1 MTNNNDND
9 NKNNIIGSA
18 TTKDKKNN
26 IVSYTV
32 VVEDGTIKNIYRKI
46 DYDEVFEQKVKL
58 NKIGD
63 LNGYKDYLEKKMKK
77 ESINIG
83 TKAAGAFA
91 SSFLAIY
98 GLKQVNKAAY
108 LLNNYGDSS
117 LGKAGAVI
125 VGGSGCAVFLI
136 YAKMILCGDL
146 NFDIRPAVKARKEYK
161 EELLNTQ
168 KDIVTINHVH
178 SIRKGVERDFYTELK
193 VTVGKCQML
202 PEEIKKRFFTLIRKI
217 VKSFNEGINRLDV
230 RSDSYGSE
238 LDSILDKAKNNLLQ
252 MNSTADDLAI
262 FFSNHQDVDFDNI
275 INEKLDPVFEKG
287 IKL

>member
-1 MTNNNDND
+1 MTNNND

-18 TTKDKKNN
+18 TTKDKDNN

-32 VVEDGTIKNIYRKI
+32 IVEDGTIKNIYRKI
-46 DYDEVFEQKVKL
+46 DYDEVFKQKVKL

-63 LNGYKDYLEKKMKK
+63 LNGYKDYLEIKMEK

-83 TKAAGAFA
+83 RKAVGAFAGAF
-91 SSFLAIY
+91 LVIQ
-98 GLKQVNKAAY
+98 GVRQTNKAAY
-108 LLNNYGDSS
+108 LLANYGDNPIA
-117 LGKAGAVI
+117 KTAAVI
-125 VGGSGCAVFLI
+125 FAGSGCVILLV
-136 YAKMILCGDL
+136 YTKLILCGDL

-217 VKSFNEGINRLDV
+217 VKSFKEGINRLDV

-252 MNSTADDLAI
+252 INSTVDDLAI
-262 FFSNHQDVDFDNI
+262 FFSTHQDVDFDNI

-287 IKL
+287 IK

>member
-1 MTNNNDND
+1 MTNNND
-9 NKNNIIGSA
+9 NIIGSA
-18 TTKDKKNN
+18 TTKDKDNN

-32 VVEDGTIKNIYRKI
+32 ILEDGTIKNIYRKI
-46 DYDEVFEQKVKL
+46 DYDEVFKQKVKL

-63 LNGYKDYLEKKMKK
+63 LNEYKDYLEIKMEK

-83 TKAAGAFA
+83 RKAVGAFAGAF
-91 SSFLAIY
+91 LVIQ
-98 GLKQVNKAAY
+98 GVRQTNKAAY
-108 LLNNYGDSS
+108 LLANYGDNPIA
-117 LGKAGAVI
+117 KTAAVI
-125 VGGSGCAVFLI
+125 FAGSGCVILLV
-136 YAKMILCGDL
+136 YTKLILCGDL

-193 VTVGKCQML
+193 VTVGKCQVL

-217 VKSFNEGINRLDV
+217 VKSFKEGINRLDV

-262 FFSNHQDVDFDNI
+262 LFSNQQDVDFDNI

-287 IKL
+287 IK